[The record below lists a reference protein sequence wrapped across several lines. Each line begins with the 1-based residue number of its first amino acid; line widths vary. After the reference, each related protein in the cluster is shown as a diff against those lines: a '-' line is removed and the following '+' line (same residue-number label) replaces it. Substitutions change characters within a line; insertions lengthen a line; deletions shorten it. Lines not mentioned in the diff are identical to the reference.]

1 VRVLLSTYDS
11 RGGIEPLLG
20 LAAQL
25 RALGAAVR
33 MCAPPDCAER
43 LAEVGVPLVPVGD
56 PVRSLV
62 HGATPPRPAGEHRRC
77 PHEPRGLA
85 EPGPRPRATSTELMP

>member
-62 HGATPPRPAGEHRRC
+62 HGAA
-77 PHEPRGLA
+77 PH
-85 EPGPRPRATSTELMP
+85 ATSTELMP